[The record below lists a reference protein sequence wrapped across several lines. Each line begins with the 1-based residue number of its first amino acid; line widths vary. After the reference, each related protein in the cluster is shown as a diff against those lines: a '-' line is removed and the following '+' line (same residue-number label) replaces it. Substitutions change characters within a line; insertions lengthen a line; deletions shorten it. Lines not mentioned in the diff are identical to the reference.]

1 MADSVVS
8 GYLREVQ
15 ADSSLGPLI
24 VKGPAASGGAVP
36 VTTTSSAALT
46 SAGPVSVASSA
57 TVVTL
62 KTANTARRQL
72 TIYNESTQV
81 LRVKRGSA
89 ASATDYSFQLAPL
102 DYYEAPMPI
111 YTGVLTGIW
120 VAANGFAQVDE
131 GV

>member
-15 ADSSLGPLI
+15 ADSSIGPLI
-24 VKGPAASGGAVP
+24 VKGPAATGGAVT
-36 VTTTSSAALT
+36 VTTTGGAALT

-62 KTANTARRQL
+62 KAANTARRQL
-72 TIYNESTQV
+72 TIFNESTQV

-102 DYYEAPMPI
+102 EYYEAPTPV
-111 YTGVLTGIW
+111 YTGIYTGIW